1 MELDNPD
8 LRFKPGMFVRVAFS
22 SPENRGSALMVPQ
35 TALVDRGIEQFVWV
49 QKAGGGYEPRLV
61 TAGGRSGDKVAILTG
76 LREGERVVVQGG
88 FLLDSESQLRQMTS
102 GEGGGAHDTAGH

>member
-1 MELDNPD
+1 
-8 LRFKPGMFVRVAFS
+8 
-22 SPENRGSALMVPQ
+22 MVPQ